1 MKRERKEKSVKEL
14 RDLFRRNRS
23 FYLLDFKNMTVAQSV
38 DLRKILRKYSY
49 SFKVVKNRLALR
61 ALKEEFPEDLR
72 QYFENPTAVAF
83 APQDPVG
90 LARILKDFSTQNRV
104 LAVKGGILEGQVV
117 APERFDE
124 ISLLPSREV
133 LLAKI
138 GNLMAFPLI
147 KLLRTWQAP
156 LMNLGR
162 MLNQL
167 KTKK

>member
-1 MKRERKEKSVKEL
+1 
-14 RDLFRRNRS
+14 
-23 FYLLDFKNMTVAQSV
+23 
-38 DLRKILRKYSY
+38 
-49 SFKVVKNRLALR
+49 
-61 ALKEEFPEDLR
+61 
-72 QYFENPTAVAF
+72 
-83 APQDPVG
+83 
-90 LARILKDFSTQNRV
+90 
-104 LAVKGGILEGQVV
+104 VKGGILEGQVV

-162 MLNQL
+162 MLSQL